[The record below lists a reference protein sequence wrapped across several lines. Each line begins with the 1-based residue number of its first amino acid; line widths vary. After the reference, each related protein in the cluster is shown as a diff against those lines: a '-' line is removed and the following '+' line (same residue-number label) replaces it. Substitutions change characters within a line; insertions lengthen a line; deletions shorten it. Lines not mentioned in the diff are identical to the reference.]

1 MKITLNWIKNYIPEL
16 KYDSVDDLKKKMVKI
31 GLDIES
37 FESESE
43 KYDNFIVGEVVQKD
57 KHPDADKLSVC
68 IVNTGSEEM
77 TVICGAPN
85 VEKGQK
91 VCFAKIGAVIP
102 RNGMEI
108 KKTKIR
114 GVTSYGMIC
123 SEDELGFSDDHDGIM
138 VLDNKAKV
146 GKKFSD
152 YIGANDFLIEIG
164 VTPNRGDLLSHF
176 GMAREIAAANDC
188 EFVKPDIVLKES
200 QEKSSDLIGI
210 SIENTKYCK
219 RFTGR
224 VVKNIKIKESPDWLK
239 KYLTSVGLRPRN
251 NIVDIT
257 NFVMLE
263 TGQPLHAFDYDKIN
277 GKKIIVKL
285 GKKGDKFVTLDSKE
299 RDLNEFS
306 LMVCDANGPSA
317 IAGVMGGEFSEITDE
332 TKNVFIESAYFDPV
346 CIRKNSKLLVLSTDA
361 SQRFERG
368 VDIDNVVYASNR
380 AAQLMQELADGEVCR
395 GIVDEYPVQFE
406 NQYVDLRP
414 DKLYEILGKNIPEN
428 LIIDLLESIGIK
440 LTDKY
445 SKKLCF
451 EIPEFRRN
459 DLQREIDLIEETARL
474 YGYDNFENQYSFN
487 LDLNANV
494 DYNDGYLKFKD
505 LIRNYF
511 IGRGFNEII
520 TYTQQDEKIISEFS
534 DDYVSI
540 ENPNSVEMNVMRVNL
555 LHGIAGTMKLNYNRS
570 GKDVS
575 LKLFEFG
582 KVFRNSRDGFS
593 EFENLCFAI
602 SAKSDYL
609 GFDVKEREF
618 DIFDF
623 KGEIEQ
629 FLTKFNLENFVL
641 FYYYANDNKFSD
653 VIINGETIGSVYFLN
668 DKDKDDK
675 GQNIFAAEFNLE
687 VLYNKYEK
695 SIKYREINKFPP
707 VKRDL
712 SLVVNESLDYDRI
725 DKSIKKNGGK
735 NLKSIRIFDIYKDKK
750 LGEDKKS
757 IALSLE
763 FNSDDKTLT
772 DDEVNRFIDKI
783 VSGLDK
789 ELNIKLR

>member
-1 MKITLNWIKNYIPEL
+1 MKISLNWIKNYIPEL
-16 KYDSVDDLKKKMVKI
+16 RYDSVEDLKKKMVKI

-43 KYDNFIVGEVVQKD
+43 KYDNFVVGEVILKD
-57 KHPDADKLSVC
+57 KHPDADKLTICKVF
-68 IVNTGSEEM
+68 TGSEEL

-91 VCFAKIGAVIP
+91 VCFAKIGAVLP
-102 RNGMEI
+102 QNGMEI

-123 SEDELGFSDDHDGIM
+123 AEDEVGLSDNHSGIM
-138 VLDNKAKV
+138 VLDGKAKA
-146 GKKFSD
+146 GMKFSD
-152 YIGANDFLIEIG
+152 YIGANDILIEIG

-176 GMAREIAAANDC
+176 GMAREIAAATGC
-188 EFVKPDIVLKES
+188 EFIKPEINLKES

-210 SIENTKYCK
+210 TIESKEYCK

-224 VVKNIKIKESPDWLK
+224 VVKNITIKESPDWLK
-239 KYLTSVGLRPRN
+239 KYLTSIGLRPRN

-263 TGQPLHAFDYDKIN
+263 TGQPLHAFDYDKIS
-277 GKKIIVKL
+277 GKKIIVKS
-285 GKKGDKFVTLDSKE
+285 GRKGDKFITLDSKE
-299 RDLNEFS
+299 RELNEFS

-317 IAGVMGGEFSEITDE
+317 IAGVMGGEFSEITE
-332 TKNVFIESAYFDPV
+332 STKNVFIESAYFDPV
-346 CIRKNSKLLVLSTDA
+346 CIRKNSKLLGLSTDA

-368 VDIDNVVYASNR
+368 VDIENVVYASNR
-380 AAQLMQELADGEVCR
+380 AAQLMQELAAGEVCQ
-395 GIVDEYPVQFE
+395 GIVDVYPEHFE
-406 NQYVDLRP
+406 KLFVNLRP
-414 DKLYEILGKNIPEN
+414 EKLNEILGKNIPEN
-428 LIIDLLESIGIK
+428 EIIELLESIGIK
-440 LTDKY
+440 LTEKGD
-445 SKKLCF
+445 KKLCF

-459 DLQREIDLIEETARL
+459 DVQREIDLIEETARL
-474 YGYDNFENQYSFN
+474 YGYDNFENQYNYN
-487 LDLNANV
+487 LDLGANT
-494 DYNDGYLKFKD
+494 DYKGGYLKFKNN
-505 LIRNYF
+505 IKNYF

-520 TYTQQDEKIISEFS
+520 SYSQQDERIISGFS
-534 DDYVSI
+534 NDYVII

-555 LHGIAGTMKLNYNRS
+555 LLGIENAMRLNYNRS

-575 LKLFEFG
+575 MKLFELG
-582 KVFRNSRDGFS
+582 KVFRNSLNGFS

-602 SAKSDYL
+602 SAKSDYS
-609 GFDVKEREF
+609 GFDIKEREF

-641 FYYYANDNKFSD
+641 FYYNANENKFSD
-653 VIINGETIGSVYFLN
+653 VIVNGETIGSVYFL
-668 DKDKDDK
+668 KDEGNSDK

-687 VLYNKYEK
+687 VLYNICEPG
-695 SIKYREINKFPP
+695 IKYKEINKYPP

-712 SLVVNESLDYDRI
+712 SLVVSELLKYEQI
-725 DKSIKKNGGK
+725 DKAVKKNAGK
-735 NLKSIRIFDIYKDKK
+735 NLKSIKIFDIYKDKK

-763 FNSDDKTLT
+763 FNSNDKTLT
-772 DDEVNRFIDKI
+772 DEEVNKYMDNI
-783 VSGLDK
+783 VKGLDK

>member
-1 MKITLNWIKNYIPEL
+1 MKISLNWIKNYIPEL
-16 KYDSVDDLKKKMVKI
+16 KYDSVEDLKKKMVKI

-43 KYDNFIVGEVVQKD
+43 KYENFIVGEVVQKD

-77 TVICGAPN
+77 SVICGAPN

-257 NFVMLE
+257 NFVMME

-299 RDLNEFS
+299 RELNEFS

-380 AAQLMQELADGEVCR
+380 AAQLMQELAEGEVCR
-395 GIVDEYPVQFE
+395 GIVDEYPVHFE
-406 NQYVDLRP
+406 NLYVDLRP
-414 DKLYEILGKNIPEN
+414 EKLYEILGKNIPEN
-428 LIIDLLESIGIK
+428 MIIDLLECIGIK
-440 LTDKY
+440 LTEKGN
-445 SKKLCF
+445 KILRF

-555 LHGIAGTMKLNYNRS
+555 LQGIAGTMKLNYNRS

-575 LKLFEFG
+575 LKLFELG
-582 KVFRNSRDGFS
+582 KVFHDLKSNFS
-593 EFENLCFAI
+593 EFENLCFAV

-629 FLTKFNLENFVL
+629 FLTKFNLDNFVL
-641 FYYYANDNKFSD
+641 FYYNANDNKFSD

-668 DKDKDDK
+668 DKEKDDK

-712 SLVVNESLDYDRI
+712 SLVVNESLGYDRI
-725 DKSIKKNGGK
+725 DKSIKKNGGR

-783 VSGLDK
+783 VIGLDE

>member
-1 MKITLNWIKNYIPEL
+1 MKISLNWIKNYVPEL
-16 KYDSVDDLKKKMVKI
+16 KYDSALDLKKKMIKI

-43 KYDNFIVGEVVQKD
+43 KFENFVVAEVVHKD
-57 KHPDADKLSVC
+57 KHPDADKLTVC
-68 IVNTGSEEM
+68 RINTGSEEL

-102 RNGMEI
+102 QNGMEI

-123 SEDELGFSDDHDGIM
+123 AEDELGLSNDHSGIM
-138 VLDNKAKV
+138 ILDSNAKV
-146 GKKFSD
+146 GMNFSD
-152 YIGANDFLIEIG
+152 YIGANDILIEIG

-176 GMAREIAAANDC
+176 GMAREIAAATGF
-188 EFVKPDIVLKES
+188 EFVKPDIDIKES

-210 SIENTKYCK
+210 SIENKKYCK

-224 VVKNIKIKESPDWLK
+224 VVKNIKINESPVWLK
-239 KYLTSVGLRPRN
+239 KYLASVGLRPRN

-257 NFVMLE
+257 NFVMME
-263 TGQPLHAFDYDKIN
+263 TGQPLHAFDYDKIG

-285 GKKGDKFVTLDSKE
+285 ADKGDKFITLDSKE
-299 RDLNEFS
+299 RVLNEYS
-306 LMVCDANGPSA
+306 LMVCDSNGPSA
-317 IAGVMGGEFSEITDE
+317 IAGVMGGEFSEITDD

-346 CIRKNSKLLVLSTDA
+346 CIRKNSKLLGLLTDA

-368 VDIDNVVYASNR
+368 VDIENVIYASNR
-380 AAQLMQELADGEVCR
+380 AAQLMQKLADGEVCT
-395 GIVDEYPVQFE
+395 GIVDAYPERFE
-406 NQYVDLRP
+406 KLFVDLRP
-414 DKLYEILGKNIPEN
+414 EKVNEILGKNIPEN
-428 LIIDLLESIGIK
+428 VIIELLESIGIK
-440 LTDKY
+440 LTEKGD
-445 SKKLCF
+445 KKLCF

-494 DYNDGYLKFKD
+494 DYKDGYLIFKD
-505 LIRNYF
+505 HIKNYF
-511 IGRGFNEII
+511 IGKGFNEII
-520 TYTQQDEKIISEFS
+520 SYSQQDETVISDIS
-534 DDYVSI
+534 SHYVSI

-555 LHGIAGTMKLNYNRS
+555 LQGIISAMKLNYNRS

-575 LKLFEFG
+575 LKLFEMG
-582 KVFRNSRDGFS
+582 KVFRSSEDGFS
-593 EFENLCFAI
+593 ESENLCFAV
-602 SAKSDYL
+602 SAKSDYT

-618 DIFDF
+618 DVFDF

-641 FYYYANDNKFSD
+641 FYYNANENKFSD
-653 VIINGETIGSVYFLN
+653 VIVNGDTVGSFYFIDYDGYA
-668 DKDKDDK
+668 DKR
-675 GQNIFAAEFNLE
+675 QNIFAAEFNLE
-687 VLYNKYEK
+687 VLYNKYEPDV
-695 SIKYREINKFPP
+695 KYKEINKYPP

-712 SLVVNESLDYDRI
+712 SLVSGESLKYEQI
-725 DKSIKKNGGK
+725 DKSIRKNAGK
-735 NLKSIRIFDIYKDKK
+735 SLKSIKIFDIYKDKK

-763 FNSDDKTLT
+763 FNSNDKTLT
-772 DDEVNRFIDKI
+772 DEEVNKSIDNI
-783 VSGLDK
+783 VKGLDK